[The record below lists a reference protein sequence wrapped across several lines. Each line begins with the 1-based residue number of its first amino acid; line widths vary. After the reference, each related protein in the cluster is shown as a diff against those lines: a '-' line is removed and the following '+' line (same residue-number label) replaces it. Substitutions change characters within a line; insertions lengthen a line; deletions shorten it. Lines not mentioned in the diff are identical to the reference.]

1 MRWLPVS
8 SDPKVG
14 QLALGMKPQSGLVT
28 FPAGK
33 KFLQAESMEFSPK
46 LEGMLPF
53 LSEDARP
60 QEIRELKVDNDK
72 IRAAVV
78 EGLFQQIVNK
88 GFAAKGKMVGVYF
101 TPPGT
106 SLLQVRLRVN
116 SGLPIA
122 EFKPSVTLS
131 DGRIIDSCGAW
142 IQGSLPSDRD
152 INLSYD
158 ADKPNTPS
166 TIDPAVA
173 AAMVKEI
180 PNSAL
185 YVFYFLVPSGSD
197 VSAAS
202 VSMGAGRDYEF
213 YPDSPVTP

>member
-1 MRWLPVS
+1 
-8 SDPKVG
+8 
-14 QLALGMKPQSGLVT
+14 
-28 FPAGK
+28 
-33 KFLQAESMEFSPK
+33 MEFSPK

-53 LSEDARP
+53 LSEDTRP

-116 SGLPIA
+116 SGLPSDDFKARVA
-122 EFKPSVTLS
+122 EFKPFVTLS
-131 DGRIIDSCGAW
+131 DGRIIGSCGAW

-152 INLSYD
+152 IYLSYD